1 MEGIRDVVLPIDVVN
16 VICEQGVAEVICM
29 GLRGG
34 DGSVGVGE
42 QLVEFDFYLWDLLPS
57 FEVDGGL
64 LGSGGVPVV
73 VGLDPL
79 FGKPRP

>member
-1 MEGIRDVVLPIDVVN
+1 M
-16 VICEQGVAEVICM
+16 
-29 GLRGG
+29 RGG